1 MLDITLKDEQ
11 IKSRSLS
18 RKFIL
23 FKPKV
28 SLYKSVFTEL

>member
-1 MLDITLKDEQ
+1 MLDITFKEEQ
-11 IKSRSLS
+11 IQSHSFS